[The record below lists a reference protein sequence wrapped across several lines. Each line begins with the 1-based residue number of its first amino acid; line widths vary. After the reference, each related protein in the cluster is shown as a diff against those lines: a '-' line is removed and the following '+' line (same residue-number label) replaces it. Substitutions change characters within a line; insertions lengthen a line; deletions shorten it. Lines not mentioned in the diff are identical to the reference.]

1 MKQINDFVYVKY
13 RSTYGYQSTQFVLKK
28 IKSSHS
34 VLKGI
39 PLELAIKTKK
49 VIIVKVIE
57 KNKPPAN
64 VRCSSRQ
71 SIDNLIKF

>member
-1 MKQINDFVYVKY
+1 MKQINDFVYVKH
-13 RSTYGYQSTQFVLKK
+13 RSNYSYQSIQFVLKK

-49 VIIVKVIE
+49 VQIVKVIE
-57 KNKPPAN
+57 
-64 VRCSSRQ
+64 
-71 SIDNLIKF
+71 